1 MILYGTHVSQ
11 RHNDR
16 HRKPRNRSS
25 RNHRLLL
32 GLLFIIL
39 QLMIRDVNTGS
50 IRPEYL
56 ITVFKNILLAMF
68 LLTVAA
74 AGITWV
80 FMQNTDPNLILPAGL
95 ITLTL
100 VILLISSAIVVR
112 PMIKG
117 TLASEED

>member
-1 MILYGTHVSQ
+1 MTDTASHAIG
-11 RHNDR
+11 
-16 HRKPRNRSS
+16 
-25 RNHRLLL
+25 LLEIIGVL
-32 GLLFIIL
+32 FGLLFIIL

-112 PMIKG
+112 PMIKD